1 VRVKAQLFALPLA
14 PWERGGLTAAL
25 LRTGLPTDDV
35 DAPDVLFW
43 RFERN
48 DMPVGFGG
56 LEVHDDQALLRSLV
70 TLPPVRHRGIGTA
83 MVEVLE
89 TEAVARNIRAALP
102 VDDRLRWFFRPARL
116 CAIRS
121 RRSPRRDP
129 RYRAIRRALSPDRDR
144 NDQAA
149 VAPAN
154 ACPARLE
161 RLPGS

>member
-25 LRTGLPTDDV
+25 LRAGLPTDDV

-56 LEVHDDQALLRSLV
+56 LEVHDDQALPRSLV

-89 TEAVARNIRAALP
+89 TEAVARNIRALYLLTTDC
-102 VDDRLRWFFRPARL
+102 VGFFARL
-116 CAIRS
+116 GYAPLGRDEVPAAIR
-121 RRSPRRDP
+121 
-129 RYRAIRRALSPDRDR
+129 ATA
-144 NDQAA
+144 QFAA
-149 VAPAN
+149 P
-154 ACPARLE
+154 CPPTATAMTKPL
-161 RLPGS
+161 